1 MVLYEYKISC
11 NNMFFENAGIKI
23 DIYVKKRGGIF
34 VKVIRNQKI
43 AIRIGLF
50 MAVVLLI
57 GFVTLWQVIGQ
68 RAAALMKQSI
78 TAQMSDAVETRTG
91 MISEYINS
99 LEDFLVGFGQG
110 EEVRRV
116 LSNPTTQNIKKAQ
129 KYTEDFANVKGIFEG
144 LYIAS
149 PETYVYTHTS
159 LDTVG
164 IYCREG
170 EGVKEFQELINK
182 PMEEVTGIIESPNSG
197 EMCISMC
204 YPIYDEGKYLG
215 YVGAAVYANDLMNI
229 FTQAKM
235 QGLDEYEY
243 AFINV
248 NSGVYL
254 YNQDKTL
261 LNTEVTDLGYL
272 EVINAIKAHPEQISG
287 IVDYAYE
294 ADDTDIIVYRYIP
307 ERNWVFLVK
316 SCENAVYA
324 SVIDIKHITANLCF
338 IVAIVTIG
346 LIIFIL
352 TRLGK
357 ELELV
362 EKAIDKLKQLDLSAN
377 HELRAYRQ
385 RKDEVGMICNALDVT
400 CKSLKGYVKEINDQ
414 LHYMA
419 NGDYTAESTMEYVGD
434 FKEIQGSMSKIQ
446 SALRESFKHINVV
459 TAQLAMGSQNV
470 SEGATNLAEVAT
482 EENGLIAEIENHVS
496 EINEKVAKSSKNAM
510 DAKQKTAHTTE
521 LIHTSK
527 DAMDGLISA
536 MNEIVESTNEI
547 VSINS
552 AMERIAKQTHILA
565 LNATVEASRAG
576 QAGKGFAVV
585 ANEIKELAE
594 KANDSASMTKDLIEH
609 TIEAVTKGTTLSNQT
624 AEGLFQVV
632 EEANI
637 IDNSVSEIAEASM
650 LQSRQ
655 LKEIMNK
662 LSKMS
667 MVVETT
673 AATAEESAAASA
685 ELDGQI
691 VELRKNIERYR
702 V

>member
-1 MVLYEYKISC
+1 M
-11 NNMFFENAGIKI
+11 
-23 DIYVKKRGGIF
+23 
-34 VKVIRNQKI
+34 KVIQDQKI
-43 AIRIGLF
+43 AIRIGFF

-68 RAAALMKQSI
+68 RSAALMKQSI
-78 TAQMSDAVETRTG
+78 TAQMSDAVETRTE
-91 MISEYINS
+91 MISEYIAS

-110 EEVRRV
+110 EEVRRI
-116 LSNPTTQNIKKAQ
+116 LSNPTAENIKKAQ

-159 LDTVG
+159 LDSVG
-164 IYCREG
+164 IYCRKG
-170 EGVKEFQELINK
+170 EALKEFQEMIMNN
-182 PMEEVTGIIESPNSG
+182 PMEDNTGIIKSPNSG

-204 YPIYDEGKYLG
+204 YPIYDEERYLG

-229 FTQAKM
+229 FKQAKI
-235 QGLDEYEY
+235 QGLDEYQY

-254 YNQDKTL
+254 YNHDETL

-272 EVINAIKAHPEQISG
+272 EVIKEIKSHPEQING
-287 IVDYAYE
+287 MVDYSYE
-294 ADDTDIIVYRYIP
+294 DGNTDIIVYRYIP

-316 SCENAVYA
+316 SCEKAVYA
-324 SVIDIKHITANLCF
+324 SVDDIKQITANLCF
-338 IVAIVTIG
+338 IVGVITIG
-346 LIIFIL
+346 MIILIL
-352 TRLGK
+352 RRLGK
-357 ELELV
+357 ELKLI

-400 CKSLKGYVKEINDQ
+400 CKSLKGYIKEINEQ
-414 LHYMA
+414 LYCMA
-419 NGDYTAESTMEYVGD
+419 NGDYTVQSTMEYVGD

-446 SALRESFKHINVV
+446 GALRESFSHINVV

-470 SEGATNLAEVAT
+470 SEGATNLAEIAT

-496 EINEKVAKSSKNAM
+496 EINDEVRKSSNHAIE
-510 DAKQKTAHTTE
+510 AKQKTTHTAQ
-521 LIHTSK
+521 LIHESK
-527 DAMDGLISA
+527 EAMDGLMDA

-576 QAGKGFAVV
+576 GAGRGFAVV

-594 KANDSASMTKDLIEH
+594 KANESASMTKELIER
-609 TIEAVTKGTTLSNQT
+609 TVEAVTKGTTLSNQT
-624 AEGLFQVV
+624 AEELFQVV
-632 EEANI
+632 EEANV
-637 IDNSVSEIAEASM
+637 IDNSVSEIADASV
-650 LQSRQ
+650 LESKQ
-655 LKEIMNK
+655 LSEIMAK
-662 LSKMS
+662 LSKMT

-685 ELDGQI
+685 ELDSQI
-691 VELRKNIERYR
+691 IELRNNIRKYR